1 LIDWLPRLF
10 ARIPANVHV
19 KLLVAFLA
27 MVLLLIVL
35 GIVGLRTATEANQRA
50 AELVRLQR
58 HIAVYRQLQHDATVQ
73 LYNVASALLVPEEQT
88 LHTTLRQLSV
98 FGYDVDRLQVAAPG
112 DVELLGR
119 VQADYAHFV
128 KVATQVVELIRAG
141 KVAEGHAMQ
150 RDRASPL
157 AERLARQMNEL
168 VNRAEAEMLA
178 SIDTSRGAYLSSRWT
193 VIGFAV
199 GSSALAMLLGFAI
212 SQSLIVPVKQINQ
225 RLGEIAAG
233 DFSRNVDIAN
243 RDELGSLAAN
253 VNRMNGELRR
263 VYEQLEA
270 VNLHKSQFLANM
282 SHELRTPL
290 NAIIGFSEVLHERMF
305 GELNAKQAEYVQDIY
320 TSGRHLL
327 ALINDILDLA
337 KIDSGRV
344 ELERSRFDLRLAID
358 NAVTLVRERA
368 QRHGIA
374 LEVDAADSLGEI
386 HADERKV
393 KQILLNLL
401 SNALKFT
408 PDGGRV
414 AVAAKRA
421 DGAAEISV
429 ADTGIGIAAADQE
442 LIFEEFRQAQAKPGQ
457 AREGTGLGLALTRKF
472 VEMHGGRI
480 SVESEPGKGATFTFT
495 LPEPS

>member
-157 AERLARQMNEL
+157 ADRLARQMNEL

-442 LIFEEFRQAQAKPGQ
+442 LIFEEFRQAQTKPGQ

>member
-337 KIDSGRV
+337 KIDSGHV

-374 LEVDAADSLGEI
+374 LEVDAADGLGEI

-442 LIFEEFRQAQAKPGQ
+442 LIFEEFRQAQTKPGQ

>member
-88 LHTTLRQLSV
+88 LHTTLRQLAV

-128 KVATQVVELIRAG
+128 KIATQVVELIRAG

-157 AERLARQMNEL
+157 ADRLARQMNEL

-442 LIFEEFRQAQAKPGQ
+442 LIFEEFRQAQTKPGQ